1 MPRLFGTDGARG
13 VANRE
18 LTCELAMK
26 IGRAAAVVLA
36 GAGKSRP
43 KILIGMD
50 PRISSQMLE
59 AALTGRN
66 LLCRRRRAQN
76 RNRPHPRGCVSRQK
90 IRGRRRRYD
99 FGFPQFLRI

>member
-13 VANRE
+13 VANSE

-43 KILIGMD
+43 KILIGQD

-59 AALTGRN
+59 AALTAGICSVGC
-66 LLCRRRRAQN
+66 LLYTSMCIRD
-76 RNRPHPRGCVSRQK
+76 RNRSRPFYLTGNVCCANVD
-90 IRGRRRRYD
+90 R
-99 FGFPQFLRI
+99 